1 MAETLALLKQLNY
14 KKQQI
19 EYKIR
24 DLTEDKLDIEQ
35 KIDNILNNPVGSSLY
50 NNNNNNRRSL
60 HSYSSKFT
68 KPLPIHAILAN
79 FLEVPIGTLMPRSE
93 VTRRI
98 NRYIKEN
105 DLQDKQNSRKINP
118 DEKLKELFKMDDT
131 MQLTFFNIQKYIS
144 PLFKLDC

>member
-1 MAETLALLKQLNY
+1 MAETLALLKQLNFQ
-14 KKQQI
+14 KQQI

-24 DLTEDKLDIEQ
+24 DLTEDKLDIDQ
-35 KIDNILNNPVGSSLY
+35 KIDNIINNYHDGSCHH
-50 NNNNNNRRSL
+50 NGHRSL
-60 HSYSSKFT
+60 RSNSSKFT

-79 FLEVPIGTLMPRSE
+79 FLEVPIGTLMPRTE

-105 DLQDKQNSRKINP
+105 DLQDKENSRKINP